1 MKLNDFKQSEQK
13 LDEFRLSSLL
23 GDYGS
28 AAAKKMFGQT
38 DGKSVQS
45 QMAMDIFLKDFVD
58 DAIAGLVSGVKS
70 GLIDPNLKT
79 KGTAKPVNPA
89 AVKPA
94 AGQPG
99 APAAATTAQ
108 PGTTAQPTAPAAP
121 GTTQKPGT
129 SAAVGKFNQQK
140 QTTQNMNQYIQ
151 SASKTINSTQDKAQK
166 IALTKELVNYMADR
180 KGSPEWENGLATVQ
194 QVIKKGNVDPNFANA
209 ALAKM
214 KAGQTMAEA
223 WKIFY
228 INKLLESVNLTWKDI
243 GLSVLKESTSKHY
256 IIAETKYYKLNNIF
270 ESILNEAQ
278 SVGDY
283 LKNWFAGYMKGINYG
298 PNQADIDKL
307 INQVEATYGQDKGK
321 KALEQLAQMS
331 YSISKGAA
339 PGASDEQQ
347 KMAQANT
354 AAAKQPAAQGQTQ
367 GSATTQPAAQGQT
380 QGQTQAAK
388 PAAGQE
394 NSNQIAARI
403 KQELTKLSQID
414 AKIYNEL
421 VRSLQVAPE
430 KKEGPPAVQMQPQ
443 GFQDKPAA
451 QPGAS
456 AGLVAESKKKIN
468 SRRLK

>member
-1 MKLNDFKQSEQK
+1 MKLNDFKQTEKK

-58 DAIAGLVSGVKS
+58 DAISGLVSGVKS

-79 KGTAKPVNPA
+79 KGPAKPVNPNS
-89 AVKPA
+89 VKPA

-99 APAAATTAQ
+99 A
-108 PGTTAQPTAPAAP
+108 APAAP
-121 GTTQKPGT
+121 AAQGQAPAQKPGT

-151 SASKTINSTQDKAQK
+151 SAAKTLNATQDKNQK

-180 KGSPEWENGLATVQ
+180 KGYPEWDNAVATVQ
-194 QVIKKGNVDPNFANA
+194 QVIKKGAVDPNFANA
-209 ALAKM
+209 AVGKI

-223 WKIFY
+223 WKVFY
-228 INKLLESVNLTWKDI
+228 INKLLEAVDLSWDDI
-243 GLSVLKESTSKHY
+243 GLTVLKESTSKHY
-256 IIAETKYYKLNNIF
+256 IIAETKYYKLNNLF
-270 ESILNEAQ
+270 ENILNEAQ
-278 SVGDY
+278 SIGDY
-283 LKNWFAGYMKGINYG
+283 LKNWYAGYMKGVNYG
-298 PNQADIDKL
+298 PNQADVDKL

-331 YSISKGAA
+331 YSLSKGAA
-339 PGASDEQQ
+339 PGAADE
-347 KMAQANT
+347 KAKIDQANN
-354 AAAKQPAAQGQTQ
+354 AAKQPAQGQPAQGQAQ
-367 GSATTQPAAQGQT
+367 ASAQGQAT
-380 QGQTQAAK
+380 AQPSAQ
-388 PAAGQE
+388 GQE
-394 NSNQIAARI
+394 NSHQIAARI
-403 KQELTKLSQID
+403 QQELTKLSKID
-414 AKIYNEL
+414 ASVYNDL
-421 VRSLQVAPE
+421 IKKLQPVAQ
-430 KKEGPPAVQMQPQ
+430 PAPQ
-443 GFQDKPAA
+443 TKPAQGQFQDKPAA

-468 SRRLK
+468 GRRLK

>member
-23 GDYGS
+23 GDYGA

-38 DGKSVQS
+38 GGKSVQS

-58 DAIAGLVSGVKS
+58 DAIGGLESGVKS

-79 KGTAKPVNPA
+79 KATAKPVNPA
-89 AVKPA
+89 SVKPA
-94 AGQPG
+94 PGQPG
-99 APAAATTAQ
+99 AA
-108 PGTTAQPTAPAAP
+108 APAAP
-121 GTTQKPGT
+121 AAPTATATTGQPAAQGTTQKPGT

-151 SASKTINSTQDKAQK
+151 SASKTINATQDKAQK

-180 KGSPEWENGLATVQ
+180 KGYPEWDNAVATVQ

-209 ALAKM
+209 ALGKI

-228 INKLLESVNLTWKDI
+228 INKLLESVKLSWADLGLT
-243 GLSVLKESTSKHY
+243 VLKESTSKHY
-256 IIAETKYYKLNNIF
+256 IIAETKFYKLNNIF
-270 ESILNEAQ
+270 ESILSEAQ
-278 SVGDY
+278 SIGDY
-283 LKNWFAGYMKGINYG
+283 LKNWFAGYMKGVNYG

-339 PGASDEQQ
+339 PGASDEKQ
-347 KMAQANT
+347 KMDQAN
-354 AAAKQPAAQGQTQ
+354 AAAG
-367 GSATTQPAAQGQT
+367 TQPAAQGSAPAAATSAQPAA

-394 NSNQIAARI
+394 NSHQIAARI
-403 KQELTKLSQID
+403 QQELTKLSKID
-414 AKIYNEL
+414 AKVYNDL
-421 VRSLQVAPE
+421 IKSLKPASIPATQPAAQTAP
-430 KKEGPPAVQMQPQ
+430 AQ
-443 GFQDKPAA
+443 GQFQDKPTA

-456 AGLVAESKKKIN
+456 AGVVAESKKKIN